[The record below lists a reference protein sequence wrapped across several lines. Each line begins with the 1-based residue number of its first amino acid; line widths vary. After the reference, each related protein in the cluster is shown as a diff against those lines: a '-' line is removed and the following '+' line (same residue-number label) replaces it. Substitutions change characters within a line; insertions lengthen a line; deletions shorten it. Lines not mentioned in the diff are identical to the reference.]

1 MGRPARRRREPRPC
15 QFVNFHGCAATD
27 LTNKGKDATVV
38 TPNGIG
44 AGEPIMK
51 WRSAVALQY
60 TKHARD
66 QMARRGIS
74 ENEVEAVLSDPAVRY
89 TDKKGNPIFRADVE
103 GRRIKVVVAK
113 GTDPPRVITAAD

>member
-1 MGRPARRRREPRPC
+1 
-15 QFVNFHGCAATD
+15 
-27 LTNKGKDATVV
+27 
-38 TPNGIG
+38 
-44 AGEPIMK
+44 MK